1 MIADRRGSR
10 ILDDSRGQAIAAGI
24 MLVMLFVMIA
34 GAVYDVYKLTATR
47 AWAYRIVGKAAL
59 AGVQG
64 GRDFSYFMSTGN
76 IALNASVAES
86 VATDFAQYALSARGL
101 GSYTLEIEV
110 LPWPGGGTVGGFPP
124 VARANQFGGTTWTA
138 PEPSVG
144 VYLAV
149 PVDTVFFGLVNGGG
163 PVDVHVFAAAGVV
176 EQ

>member
-1 MIADRRGSR
+1 MIADR
-10 ILDDSRGQAIAAGI
+10 RGQAIAAGI

-34 GAVYDVYKLTATR
+34 GAVYDVYKLTAAR

-64 GRDFSYFMSTGN
+64 GRDFSYFMSTDN
-76 IALNASVAES
+76 IALNAAVAES
-86 VATDFAQYALSARGL
+86 VATDFAQYALTSRGL

-138 PEPSVG
+138 SEPSVG

-149 PVDTVFFGLVNGGG
+149 LVDTVFFGLVNGGG
-163 PVDVHVFAAAGVV
+163 PVTVHAFGSAGVV
-176 EQ
+176 QP

>member
-1 MIADRRGSR
+1 MITDR
-10 ILDDSRGQAIAAGI
+10 RGQAIAAGI

-64 GRDFSYFMSTGN
+64 SRDFSYFMSTGN
-76 IALNASVAES
+76 IALNAAVAES
-86 VATDFAQYALSARGL
+86 VATDFAQYASTSRGL

-110 LPWPGGGTVGGFPP
+110 LPWPGGGTLPGFPP
-124 VARANQFGGTTWTA
+124 VDRANQFGGTTWTA

-149 PVDTVFFGLVNGGG
+149 SVDTVFFGLVNGGG
-163 PVDVHVFAAAGVV
+163 PVTVHAFGSAGVV
-176 EQ
+176 QP

>member
-1 MIADRRGSR
+1 MIADR
-10 ILDDSRGQAIAAGI
+10 RGQAIAAGI

-34 GAVYDVYKLTATR
+34 GAIYDVYQLTATR

-76 IALNASVAES
+76 IALNTVVAES
-86 VATDFAQYALSARGL
+86 VATDFAQYALTAREL
-101 GSYTLEIEV
+101 SDYTLEVEV

-163 PVDVHVFAAAGVV
+163 PVNVHVFAAAGVV